1 MQENVSPEEACLSQ
15 AIRLPLDVL
24 IDISISYRKAGV
36 EALAADPGDENL
48 QALAVVAENTSIWNC
63 SKSRLLP
70 SKKFRILCQPIG
82 SKRHGR
88 TRSGN
93 SGAFS
98 NQKCR

>member
-48 QALAVVAENTSIWNC
+48 QALAVVAENTRFYLELLKKQPASVEKIQNIV
-63 SKSRLLP
+63 SAYRLKTARPDTL
-70 SKKFRILCQPIG
+70 RQ
-82 SKRHGR
+82 
-88 TRSGN
+88 
-93 SGAFS
+93 
-98 NQKCR
+98 